1 MSFFNKLFGSNT
13 KNTSQQTA
21 SENANFAPQLETFI
35 NTLLSKDSY
44 IARSDY
50 TPFLRQNST
59 EIDYLKK
66 LYTDRLLEN
75 YCKQNKLNFS
85 KVQKSINDI
94 SAIKDLV
101 SIHNQD
107 FLSRKMISEKEYLD
121 NILKVKII
129 SIKILK
135 TIIDNYKIKYLIF
148 NQMVNLNMFK

>member
-94 SAIKDLV
+94 FAIKDLV
-101 SIHNQD
+101 STHNQD

-121 NILKVKII
+121 NILTEIDPII
-129 SIKILK
+129 KLDEDQRRVVL
-135 TIIDNYKIKYLIF
+135 TDCNAP
-148 NQMVNLNMFK
+148 